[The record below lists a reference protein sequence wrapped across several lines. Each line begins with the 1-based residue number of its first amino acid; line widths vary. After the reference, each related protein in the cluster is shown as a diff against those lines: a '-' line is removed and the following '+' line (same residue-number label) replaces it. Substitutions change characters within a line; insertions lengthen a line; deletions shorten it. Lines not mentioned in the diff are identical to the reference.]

1 MNHQALSQLSD
12 EELLE
17 LAKQIKASP
26 ITDAFLIG
34 FLFGIVIFSVVANTW
49 GFLTLIP
56 LYMIYLFLKKPKTN
70 EAIKQE
76 LKRRNLA

>member
-1 MNHQALSQLSD
+1 MNQQELSQLSD

-17 LAKQIKASP
+17 AAKQIKPSP

-34 FLFGIVIFSVVANTW
+34 FLFGIVIFSVVANIW

-70 EAIKQE
+70 ETIKKE
-76 LKRRNLA
+76 LQKRNLV